1 MTVPYIDA
9 LLVRQSDNSFRSEA
23 VRLPSARLGNVFRLS
38 GERLDFR
45 EADGGVLAE
54 CGDERIVGRVELTD
68 SLVAASEV
76 QKAKDSVERERI
88 ISDERAG
95 RRTLWVSIATAVISA
110 AAAIGVALIA
120 HIGGGGTSVAKTYK
134 DLVECRE
141 SLNRLST
148 LAGNQQ
154 QTLNSLRDAV
164 GRSIDS
170 CSERLEAAIHGSEP

>member
-9 LLVRQSDNSFRSEA
+9 LLVRQADKSFRSEA
-23 VRLPSARLGNVFRLS
+23 VKLPSSRLGDVFRLT

-54 CGDERIVGRVELTD
+54 CDDERIVGRVELKD

-76 QKAKDSVERERI
+76 QKAKDLVERERI
-88 ISDERAG
+88 VSEERAG
-95 RRTLWVSIATAVISA
+95 RRTFWVSVTTAVISA
-110 AAAIGVALIA
+110 VATIGVALIA
-120 HIGGGGTSVAKTYK
+120 HIGGGGTSGAKTYK

-141 SLNRLST
+141 SLNRLGT

>member
-9 LLVRQSDNSFRSEA
+9 LLVRQSDNSFHSEA

-76 QKAKDSVERERI
+76 QKARIQWNARELSATSARGEGPCG
-88 ISDERAG
+88 SRSAL
-95 RRTLWVSIATAVISA
+95 RSSRQLPRLVS
-110 AAAIGVALIA
+110 
-120 HIGGGGTSVAKTYK
+120 
-134 DLVECRE
+134 
-141 SLNRLST
+141 
-148 LAGNQQ
+148 
-154 QTLNSLRDAV
+154 
-164 GRSIDS
+164 
-170 CSERLEAAIHGSEP
+170 P

>member
-1 MTVPYIDA
+1 MTVRYIDA
-9 LLVRQSDNSFRSEA
+9 LLVRQADKSFRSEA
-23 VRLPSARLGNVFRLS
+23 VKLPSSRLGDVFRLT

-54 CGDERIVGRVELTD
+54 CDDKQIVGRVELTD

-76 QKAKDSVERERI
+76 QKAKDSVEREKI
-88 ISDERAG
+88 VSEERAG
-95 RRTLWVSIATAVISA
+95 RRTLWVSVTTAVISA
-110 AAAIGVALIA
+110 AATIGVALIA
-120 HIGGGGTSVAKTYK
+120 HIGGGGTSSGKTYK

-164 GRSIDS
+164 GRSIDA